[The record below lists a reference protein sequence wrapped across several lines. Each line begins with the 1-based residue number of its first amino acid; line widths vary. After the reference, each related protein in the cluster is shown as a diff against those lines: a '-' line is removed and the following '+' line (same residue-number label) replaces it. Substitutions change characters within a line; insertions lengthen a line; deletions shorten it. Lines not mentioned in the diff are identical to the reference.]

1 MPSMSQRLTYFK
13 RFRMET
19 VVDRFLPVPPL
30 PDGYYWLPW
39 DDGLLDLHAEV
50 KYHSFRGE
58 MDTQVFP
65 SLGSEAGCRDLM
77 RAIRYRNGFVPGA
90 TWLVVGPDGAAGT
103 VQGVCDC
110 TRTGAIQNVGVV
122 PGYRGLGLGEALV
135 LKALHGF
142 RAAGVG
148 RVYLE
153 VTALNA
159 VAVRLYRRLGFR
171 SKRTLYKAVPEA
183 DPVPVG
189 LGL

>member
-1 MPSMSQRLTYFK
+1 MTPRLTYFK

-19 VVDRFLPVPPL
+19 AVDRLPPVPPL
-30 PDGYYWLPW
+30 PADYYWLPW

-65 SLGSEAGCRDLM
+65 SLGSEAGCRELM
-77 RAIRYRNGFVPGA
+77 RAIRYRDGFVPVA

-103 VQGVCDC
+103 VQGICDR
-110 TRTGAIQNVGVV
+110 TRTGAIQNLGVV

-135 LKALHGF
+135 LKSLHGF
-142 RAAGVG
+142 RAAGIS

-153 VTALNA
+153 VTAQNDP
-159 VAVRLYRRLGFR
+159 AVRLYRRLGFR
-171 SKRTLYKAVPEA
+171 SHRTLYKAVPAAE
-183 DPVPVG
+183 PVPVG